1 MFSPHQQY
9 ASKLELYLYD
19 LLHNH
24 REDMSDTD
32 RMFGM
37 ILGDVLKECGFQ
49 SFNRDEEDP
58 QAIKSLE
65 EVGQFVFHVDVFYNR
80 VPKLLF

>member
-1 MFSPHQQY
+1 
-9 ASKLELYLYD
+9 
-19 LLHNH
+19 
-24 REDMSDTD
+24 MSDTD

-49 SFNRDEEDP
+49 SFNPDEDDP

-65 EVGQFVFHVDVFYNR
+65 EVGQSINAYDFF
-80 VPKLLF
+80 LIM